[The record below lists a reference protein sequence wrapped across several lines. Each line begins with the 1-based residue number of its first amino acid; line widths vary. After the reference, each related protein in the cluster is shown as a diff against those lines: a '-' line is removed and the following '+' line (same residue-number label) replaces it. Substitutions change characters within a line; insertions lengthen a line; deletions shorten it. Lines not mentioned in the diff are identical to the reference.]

1 MRIFVDSS
9 LLIAMQD
16 EDDARAATAVA
27 RWRDAASRGESL
39 VTSNYVVVEAT
50 QVAQRRWGLAAVSR
64 LLGDVLAPVSVEWV
78 SAEDHARAVDLMLSA
93 GRRDLS
99 LVDCTSF
106 ELMRR
111 LGIRECLAFDEHFA
125 EQGFRVLG
133 D

>member
-1 MRIFVDSS
+1 MSVFVDSS

-16 EDDARAATAVA
+16 EDDARAATASA
-27 RWRDAASRGESL
+27 LWRDTASRGESL
-39 VTSNYVVVEAT
+39 VTSNYVVVEAAA
-50 QVAQRRWGLAAVSR
+50 VAQRRWGLPAVHR
-64 LLGDVLAPVSVEWV
+64 LLGDVLAPVAVEWV
-78 SAEDHARAVDLMLSA
+78 SADDHERAVNALLLA

-111 LGIRECLAFDEHFA
+111 LGIRECLAFDSHFA

-133 D
+133 A